1 MRLTVP
7 DRVDHESG
15 DAHVTTGGVVSPG
28 VTTVIGDPTSL
39 TSSIQTKSLLSPR
52 SSRIRR
58 EKPGASAASAGSEM
72 KWLASVSGVVNMGV
86 GITQM
91 PLLVAISVSS
101 AA

>member
-15 DAHVTTGGVVSPG
+15 HTHVTTGGMVSPG

-52 SSRIRR
+52 PSRIRR
-58 EKPGASAASAGSEM
+58 ANPGASAASVGSDM
-72 KWLASVSGVVNMGV
+72 
-86 GITQM
+86 
-91 PLLVAISVSS
+91 
-101 AA
+101 